1 MKIVVIPML
10 SVFLLPGC
18 GSVGDSP
25 QTGESADST
34 WQADLSLK
42 SLLPSQAGY
51 TWNYFGFAEYVF
63 SMQLEQVYTDDASI
77 VYAVSGMV
85 EDMSDGESSLDFGI
99 DLDYVVS
106 DSALSV
112 VQTSEVS
119 MDNDFS
125 EMVLVR
131 LPLTVGNTWTQTVT
145 NRDGE
150 DIELVS
156 EIEEVEQGPPM
167 RVTVR
172 YQDTA
177 GPYYQLR
184 VFEEGVGVVTF
195 ERLFMSPDGDFEIGY
210 SIFRE

>member
-1 MKIVVIPML
+1 MKTVVIPML
-10 SVFLLPGC
+10 SLLLLPGC
-18 GSVGDSP
+18 GPGGDAP
-25 QTGESADST
+25 QTGAPADST
-34 WQADLSLK
+34 WQADLSLQR
-42 SLLPSQAGY
+42 LLPSEAGY
-51 TWNYFGFAEYVF
+51 TWHYFGFAEYVF
-63 SMQLEQVYTDDASI
+63 SMQLEQVCADDASI

-85 EDMSDGESSLDFGI
+85 EDMSDGESSLDFSI

-145 NRDGE
+145 NLDGE
-150 DIELVS
+150 DVELVC
-156 EIEEVEQGPPM
+156 EIEEMEQGPPM

-172 YQDTA
+172 YRDAA

-195 ERLFMSPDGDFEIGY
+195 EKLFMSPDGDFEIGY

>member
-1 MKIVVIPML
+1 MKTVAIPML
-10 SVFLLPGC
+10 SLLLFSGC
-18 GSVGDSP
+18 GSGGDAP
-25 QTGESADST
+25 QIGAPADST
-34 WQADLSLK
+34 WQADLSLQ
-42 SLLPSQAGY
+42 SLLPSEAGY
-51 TWNYFGFAEYVF
+51 TWHYFGFAEYGF

-77 VYAVSGMV
+77 LYAVSGMV
-85 EDMSDGESSLDFGI
+85 EDMSDGESSMDFGI

-112 VQTSEVS
+112 IQTSEVS

-131 LPLTVGNTWTQTVT
+131 LPITAGNTWTQTVT

-150 DIELVS
+150 DIELIS

-172 YQDTA
+172 YRDAA

-184 VFEEGVGVVTF
+184 VFEEGVGVVSF
-195 ERLFMSPDGDFEIGY
+195 EKLFMNPDGDFEIGY
-210 SIFRE
+210 SILR

>member
-1 MKIVVIPML
+1 MKTVVIPVL
-10 SVFLLPGC
+10 LLLLLPGC
-18 GSVGDSP
+18 GSGGDAP
-25 QTGESADST
+25 QTGESVDSR
-34 WQADLSLK
+34 WQADLSLQ
-42 SLLPSQAGY
+42 SLLPPEAGY

-63 SMQLEQVYTDDASI
+63 SMQLEQIHTDDASI
-77 VYAVSGMV
+77 VYTVSGMV
-85 EDMSDGESSLDFGI
+85 EDMSDGESGLDFGI

-119 MDNDFS
+119 MDNDFP

-131 LPLTVGNTWTQTVT
+131 LPLAAGNTWTQTVT
-145 NRDGE
+145 NLEGE
-150 DIELVS
+150 DIELIC

-172 YQDTA
+172 YRDAA
-177 GPYYQLR
+177 GPFYQLR

-195 ERLFMSPDGDFEIGY
+195 EKLFMSPDGDFEIGY

>member
-1 MKIVVIPML
+1 MKTVCIPML
-10 SVFLLPGC
+10 SLLLLSGC
-18 GSVGDSP
+18 GSGDETP
-25 QTGESADST
+25 QTGEPADST
-34 WQADLSLK
+34 WQADLSLQ
-42 SLLPSQAGY
+42 SLLPSEAGY
-51 TWNYFGFAEYVF
+51 TWHYFGFAEYVF

-85 EDMSDGESSLDFGI
+85 EDMSDGESDLDFGI

-106 DSALSV
+106 DSTLSM

-119 MDNDFS
+119 MDNDFA

-131 LPLTVGNTWTQTVT
+131 LPLTAGNTWNQTVT
-145 NRDGE
+145 NLDGE
-150 DIELVS
+150 YVELVC

-172 YQDTA
+172 YRDTA
-177 GPYYQLR
+177 SPFYQFR

-195 ERLFMSPDGDFEIGY
+195 EKLFMSPDGDFEIGY